1 MSARSVQV
9 SVSQHLAARPQ
20 RRRRSLPPSPSVPMS
35 GSVHQRWRERPR
47 CPALR
52 VTPGRRDGV
61 VHAIVGRVRCRR
73 PGASVVE
80 EERAHPRARS
90 HVRIHREQP
99 VDESHGNRLLRA
111 TGLSR
116 WHVTF
121 AEPAFGRAT
130 IAISILV
137 PCSASSMLSAALRPG
152 QLPGLRALTTPARGT
167 FSAIARWWS
176 ACRWLEEVDPE
187 ITQAYVGN
195 ITSVPHGTPS
205 VRRHGQRSAHPD
217 GAHRARHRAQNLN
230 TPQSV
235 VRQPRASVGALM
247 HCESRDLSRR
257 IVLRIVRCEEE
268 AFTSGISSPWSD

>member
-152 QLPGLRALTTPARGT
+152 RLPGLRALTTPARGT

-195 ITSVPHGTPS
+195 ITSVPAWHS
-205 VRRHGQRSAHPD
+205 LRSPPRPAE
-217 GAHRARHRAQNLN
+217 
-230 TPQSV
+230 
-235 VRQPRASVGALM
+235 RASGRRSQGTASSAKPQHTAVR
-247 HCESRDLSRR
+247 CPTTESVCRR
-257 IVLRIVRCEEE
+257 VDALRI
-268 AFTSGISSPWSD
+268 S